1 MLFKEAAD
9 LQNKHTPFVMVTILK
24 SLGSTPRHWGKM
36 IVKQDGSILG
46 TIGGGP
52 AEAKA
57 IVEAQDRLMSGESG
71 VVSYTLNRSSGKES
85 LPMECGGGLDLL
97 FEVYQEKPIMVLIGG
112 GHVNFEL
119 AKLSHQV
126 GFRVVVVDKRE
137 EFSSAERFPFAWKR
151 ITSHSLDPLF
161 EEVTLS
167 SNDAVIIA
175 TPDHDESSLRPLV
188 GMEIGFLGM
197 IGSRN
202 KVLRIKQRLIA
213 DGYAEKEVNALR
225 APVGIDIG
233 AETPVEIGISVLSE
247 VLMTLRNRSGK
258 SLSMKYKDLVV
269 IRGGGDLATGVAHKL
284 FRVGMPVVVLEQE
297 KPTVI
302 RRTVSFAQAIFDGTT
317 EVEGVRA
324 RYIEDPAEFRSVL
337 DGGEIPVLVDSDM
350 SFVKRL
356 KPTVF
361 IDATLAKKNMGVS
374 KDLAQRVIALGPG
387 FEAGKDAH
395 IVVETARGHYL
406 GSLITQGYAQPN
418 TGIPGNI
425 EGFTEERI
433 VRSPQ
438 KGIFQGSVAIGVSV
452 SQGDT
457 LGVVVTPSGEETLVI
472 APLSGVVRGLLYSGL
487 SVQDGM
493 KIGDIDPRNNSHYIQ
508 TISDK
513 AKSIGGAVLEAV
525 LIDVGGNYE

>member
-9 LQNKHTPFVMVTILK
+9 LQAQHTPFVMVTILK

-36 IVKQDGSILG
+36 IVKKDGSILG

-57 IVEAQDRLMSGESG
+57 IVEAQERLQSGESG
-71 VVSYTLNRSSGKES
+71 VVSYTLNRQSGKES

-126 GFRVVVVDKRE
+126 GFRVVVVDRRE

-151 ITSHSLDPLF
+151 ITSDSLDPLF

-167 SNDAVIIA
+167 SQDAVIIA
-175 TPDHDESSLRPLV
+175 TPDHDESSLRPLI
-188 GMEIGFLGM
+188 GMDIGFLGM

-202 KVLRIKQRLIA
+202 KVLRMKQRLLA
-213 DGYAEKEVNALR
+213 DGYTEEDVNALR

-247 VLMTLRNRSGK
+247 VLMTLRNTSGR
-258 SLSMKYKDLVV
+258 SLSAKYKDLVV
-269 IRGGGDLATGVAHKL
+269 VRGGGDLATGVIHKV
-284 FRVGMPVVVLEQE
+284 FRAGMPVVVLEQE

-317 EVEGVRA
+317 EVEGVTA
-324 RYIEDPAEFRSVL
+324 RYISDPAEFRSVL
-337 DGGEIPVLVDSDM
+337 DKGEIPLIIDPDM
-350 SFVKRL
+350 SFIQRL

-361 IDATLAKKNMGVS
+361 IDATLAKRNMGVS

-387 FEAGKDAH
+387 FEAGKDTH
-395 IVVETARGHYL
+395 VVVETARGHYL
-406 GSLITQGYAQPN
+406 GSLITKGFAQPN

-425 EGFTEERI
+425 DGHTENRI
-433 VRSPQ
+433 VRSP
-438 KGIFQGSVAIGVSV
+438 KAGIFQGSSTIGDSV
-452 SQGDT
+452 VKGDP
-457 LGVVVTPSGEETLVI
+457 LGSIVTPSGDSVPVL
-472 APLSGVVRGLLYSGL
+472 APLEGVLRGLLYSGL
-487 SVQDGM
+487 SVEEGM

-513 AKSIGGAVLEAV
+513 AKSIGGAVLEAI
-525 LIDVGGNYE
+525 LIDVGGNHE